1 MRRKSLDRLKTCR
14 QRWSIFAGAFLKRS
28 SPSPIHAIRPA
39 AFSVHGLG
47 VQFGYGE
54 VAEDGSLP
62 DSQLLEE
69 RATVDKHEQN
79 YRLRIFDDQGQP
91 IYHEGMPE

>member
-1 MRRKSLDRLKTCR
+1 MVYIRGRLSETVITIPDPR
-14 QRWSIFAGAFLKRS
+14 DPTRS
-28 SPSPIHAIRPA
+28 V
-39 AFSVHGLG
+39 SVHGLG